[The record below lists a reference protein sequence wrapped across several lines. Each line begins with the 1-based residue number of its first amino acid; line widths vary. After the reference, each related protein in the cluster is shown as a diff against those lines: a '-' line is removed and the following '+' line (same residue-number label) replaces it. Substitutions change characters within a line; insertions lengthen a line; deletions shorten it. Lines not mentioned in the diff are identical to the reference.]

1 MVETIVEVIAILFC
15 LLWFYERFFAP
26 ISYTGRWVFMYD
38 QGDVLYLQSL
48 SVRRNS
54 GDLTV
59 VPKDDVILEVSGNVK
74 VLSVE
79 DWPSTVPIDALCA
92 VKLLDEGTASLSV
105 YSTKFPNLSPFVTEI
120 VIADPVVE
128 YVSSGWIKAE

>member
-1 MVETIVEVIAILFC
+1 
-15 LLWFYERFFAP
+15 
-26 ISYTGRWVFMYD
+26 MYD